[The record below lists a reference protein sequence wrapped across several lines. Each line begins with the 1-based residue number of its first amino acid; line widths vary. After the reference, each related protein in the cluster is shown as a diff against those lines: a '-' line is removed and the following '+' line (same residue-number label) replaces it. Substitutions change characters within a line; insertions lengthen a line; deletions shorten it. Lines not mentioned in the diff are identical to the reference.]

1 MTMECTH
8 VWINKEIPTPK
19 GGYMRLRF
27 CHLCRETEGF
37 GFIDKNHE
45 INYLNMLFDLDSP
58 DEM

>member
-1 MTMECTH
+1 

-45 INYLNMLFDLDSP
+45 INYLNMLFDLESP